1 MTVQYFE
8 APADTRR
15 LGHVML
21 YHILLDSKPYCM
33 CKRWTCWVLE
43 MEVTASYDK
52 VGVVVLF
59 LEPHDR
65 CYTQEFGG
73 ACCWGLNNRVHLG
86 PHVTHSER
94 ITSALGYAELP
105 HLEIKYTHT
114 GCYTIQ
120 QIYMITYIYIY
131 IDTCIWDNRSPL
143 WKILSTNQ

>member
-1 MTVQYFE
+1 MTVQYLE

-43 MEVTASYDK
+43 MEDVVTASYGQ

-94 ITSALGYAELP
+94 LTSALGYAEP
-105 HLEIKYTHT
+105 SHLEIHAYRLLF
-114 GCYTIQ
+114 YP
-120 QIYMITYIYIY
+120 IYIYSYIYIY
-131 IDTCIWDNRSPL
+131 TYTCIWDDRSPL